1 MFTGIVTHLGKVSSA
16 RTRRGLLELEVSAP
30 DVAKE
35 LHKGDSIAV
44 NGVCLTA
51 VRTAR
56 RHFSAEVMGETLAR
70 STFEDLRKGTP
81 VNLELPARLS
91 DRLGG
96 HLVQGHVDGI
106 ARVVRIEDA
115 DGSQRIWMEA
125 PDEVLRYLVAKGSVA
140 LDGVSLTIVEVGR
153 TSFQVA
159 IIPHT
164 LEATTIGRLE
174 VGSKV
179 NVEVDVLA
187 KYVER
192 LMDRGTA
199 SAGPHDG
206 RK

>member
-1 MFTGIVTHLGKVSSA
+1 MFTGIVTHVGRVTSA
-16 RTRRGLLELEVSAP
+16 RARGGVVVLEVTAP
-30 DVAKE
+30 EIAKE
-35 LHKGDSIAV
+35 LRRGDSVAV

-51 VRTAR
+51 VESSR
-56 RHFSAEVMGETLAR
+56 RRFGAEVMAETLAR
-70 STFEDLRKGTP
+70 STLEDLRKGAP

-96 HLVQGHVDGI
+96 HLVQGHVDGV
-106 ARVVRIEDA
+106 ARVVRIEDDEGA
-115 DGSQRIWMEA
+115 RRLWLEA

-140 LDGVSLTIVEVGR
+140 LDGVSLTVVEVGR

-164 LEATTIGRLE
+164 LNETTVGALK

-192 LMDRGTA
+192 LLER
-199 SAGPHDG
+199 
-206 RK
+206 R

>member
-1 MFTGIVTHLGKVSSA
+1 MFTGIVTHLGRVSSA
-16 RTRRGLLELEVSAP
+16 RSRGGLLSLEIAAP
-30 DVAKE
+30 DIAKE
-35 LHKGDSIAV
+35 LHRGDSVAV

-51 VRTAR
+51 VDTSR
-56 RHFSAEVMGETLAR
+56 RRFRAEVMGETLAR
-70 STFEDLRKGTP
+70 STFEDLRKGAA

-96 HLVQGHVDGI
+96 HLVQGHVDGV
-106 ARVVRIEDA
+106 ARVVRAEDG
-115 DGSQRIWMEA
+115 DGARRLWLEA

-159 IIPHT
+159 LIPHT
-164 LEATTIGRLE
+164 LQATTIGELK

-192 LMDRGTA
+192 LME
-199 SAGPHDG
+199 

>member
-1 MFTGIVTHLGKVSSA
+1 MFTGIVTHLGKVTSA
-16 RTRRGLLELEVSAP
+16 RERGGLLRLEVAAP
-30 DVAKE
+30 DIAKE
-35 LHKGDSIAV
+35 LHKGDSVAV

-51 VRTAR
+51 VETSR
-56 RHFSAEVMGETLAR
+56 RRFGAEVMGETLAR
-70 STFEDLRKGTP
+70 STFEDVRKGAT

-96 HLVQGHVDGI
+96 HLVQGHVDGV
-106 ARVVRIEDA
+106 ARVVRAEDG
-115 DGSQRIWMEA
+115 DGARRLWLEA
-125 PDEVLRYLVAKGSVA
+125 PDDVLRYLVAKGSVA
-140 LDGVSLTIVEVGR
+140 FDGVSLTVVEVGR

-164 LEATTIGRLE
+164 LQETTIGALE

-192 LMDRGTA
+192 LMDR
-199 SAGPHDG
+199 
-206 RK
+206 RN

>member
-1 MFTGIVTHLGKVSSA
+1 MFTGIVTHRGKVVSA
-16 RTRRGLLELEVSAP
+16 RNRGGLLELQIAAP
-30 DVAKE
+30 DVAKD
-35 LHKGDSIAV
+35 LHRGDSVAV

-51 VRTAR
+51 VDTSR
-56 RHFSAEVMGETLAR
+56 RRFGAQVMGETLAR
-70 STFEDLRKGTP
+70 STLEGLRKGSL

-96 HLVQGHVDGI
+96 HLVQGHVDGT
-106 ARVVRIEDA
+106 ARVVRTEDG
-115 DGSQRIWMEA
+115 DGSRRLWLEA

-140 LDGVSLTIVEVGR
+140 LDGVSLTVVEVGR

-164 LEATTIGRLE
+164 LKESTLGELK

-192 LMDRGTA
+192 LMKKG
-199 SAGPHDG
+199 
-206 RK
+206 

>member
-1 MFTGIVTHLGKVSSA
+1 MFTGIVTHRGRVASA
-16 RTRRGLLELEVSAP
+16 RNRGGLLALEIAAP
-30 DVAKE
+30 EIAKE
-35 LHKGDSIAV
+35 LHEGDSVAV

-51 VRTAR
+51 VGTSR
-56 RHFSAEVMGETLAR
+56 RRFGAQVMGETLAR
-70 STFEDLRKGTP
+70 STFGDLRKGSI

-96 HLVQGHVDGI
+96 HLVQGHVDAG
-106 ARVVRIEDA
+106 ARVVRAEDDEGA
-115 DGSQRIWMEA
+115 RRLWLEA

-140 LDGVSLTIVEVGR
+140 LDGVSLTVVEVGR

-159 IIPHT
+159 VIPHT
-164 LEATTIGRLE
+164 LKETTLGTVK

-192 LMDRGTA
+192 LMEKG
-199 SAGPHDG
+199 
-206 RK
+206 